1 MPGFA
6 SGGTGSSSVALSGES
21 GNIGTT
27 SVMLTDEQDPET
39 IFTAA
44 AKTKVVSILLVN
56 STGGS
61 LPVDFYVLRSGEST
75 ADLLAKG
82 IRVHKRRYALQA
94 LVGGDPRITAELIG
108 DDLILTETV
117 LQAGDALQ
125 ARCPIENSVTV
136 HVTYYAGVN

>member
-21 GNIGTT
+21 GNIGTV
-27 SVMLTDEQDPET
+27 SYLLTDEVDPET
-39 IFTAA
+39 ILTAA
-44 AKTKVVSILLVN
+44 AKTKIVSILLVN

-75 ADLLAKG
+75 PDLLVKG

-94 LVGGDPRITAELIG
+94 LVGGDPRVNHELIG
-108 DDLILTETV
+108 DDLVLTETV
-117 LQAGDALQ
+117 LQSGDALQ
-125 ARCPIENSVTV
+125 ARCPIEDSVTV
-136 HVTYYAGVN
+136 HVTYYSGVN